1 MTKKQ
6 HFIISIAV
14 FLLVSLFFFILYSEH
29 GLYDLNLLKK
39 ERDVLVEN
47 NEQLTRENLSLSVE
61 IDRLENDPKYIENI
75 ARQELGMIAEDEL
88 ILKPKKTPDP

>member
-39 ERDVLVEN
+39 ERDALVEN
-47 NEQLTRENLSLSVE
+47 NEQLKRENLSLSIE

-88 ILKPKKTPDP
+88 ILKPKKTPNP